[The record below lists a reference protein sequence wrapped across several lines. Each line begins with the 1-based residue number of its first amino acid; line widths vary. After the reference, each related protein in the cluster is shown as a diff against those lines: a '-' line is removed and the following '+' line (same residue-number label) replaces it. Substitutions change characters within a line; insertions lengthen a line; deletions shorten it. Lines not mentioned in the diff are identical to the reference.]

1 VHFFELRNLQHFVL
15 YLFPALIS
23 VFLIGVG
30 FAFMHFRGK
39 NSGEKEKGP
48 HYTFLGEIEERNEP
62 FPLVLI
68 LIIAGTILWAF
79 FYILAVGLLD
89 VKI

>member
-23 VFLIGVG
+23 VFLIGAG

-39 NSGEKEKGP
+39 DSGEKEKRP

-68 LIIAGTILWAF
+68 LIIAGTVLWAF
-79 FYILAVGLLD
+79 FYILAIGLLE

>member
-15 YLFPALIS
+15 YLFPALIA
-23 VFLIGVG
+23 VFLIGAG

-39 NSGEKEKGP
+39 DVSEKEKRP
-48 HYTFLGEIEERNEP
+48 HYTSLGVIEERNEP

-68 LIIAGTILWAF
+68 LIIVGTALWAF
-79 FYILAVGLLD
+79 FYILAVGLLE

>member
-1 VHFFELRNLQHFVL
+1 MHFFELRNLQHFVL

-30 FAFMHFRGK
+30 FAFMRFRGK
-39 NSGEKEKGP
+39 NSGEKEKRP

-62 FPLVLI
+62 FPLILI
-68 LIIAGTILWAF
+68 LIIAGTVLWAF
-79 FYILAVGLLD
+79 FYILVVGLLE

>member
-1 VHFFELRNLQHFVL
+1 MHFFELRNLQHFVL

-23 VFLIGVG
+23 VFLIGAG
-30 FAFMHFRGK
+30 FAFIHFRVK
-39 NSGEKEKGP
+39 DLGEKEKQR

-79 FYILAVGLLD
+79 FYILAIGLLE

>member
-1 VHFFELRNLQHFVL
+1 MHFFELRNLQHFAL
-15 YLFPALIS
+15 YLFPAIIS
-23 VFLIGVG
+23 VFLIGAG
-30 FAFMHFRGK
+30 FAFTHFRK
-39 NSGEKEKGP
+39 KESGEREKRP

-68 LIIAGTILWAF
+68 QIILGAVLWAF
-79 FYILAVGLLD
+79 FYILAIGLLE

>member
-23 VFLIGVG
+23 VFLIGAG

-39 NSGEKEKGP
+39 DSREKEKRP

-68 LIIAGTILWAF
+68 LIIAGTVLWAF
-79 FYILAVGLLD
+79 FYILAIGLLE

>member
-1 VHFFELRNLQHFVL
+1 VHYFELRNLQHFIL
-15 YLFPALIS
+15 YLFPAIVS
-23 VFLIGVG
+23 VFLIGTG
-30 FAFMHFRGK
+30 FAFTHFRKKG
-39 NSGEKEKGP
+39 SGEREKRP

-68 LIIAGTILWAF
+68 LIILGTVLWAF
-79 FYILAVGLLD
+79 FYILAIGLLE

>member
-1 VHFFELRNLQHFVL
+1 M

-23 VFLIGVG
+23 VFLIG
-30 FAFMHFRGK
+30 AALARTHFRK
-39 NSGEKEKGP
+39 RDSEERKKRAY
-48 HYTFLGEIEERNEP
+48 YTFLGEIEDREEP

-68 LIIAGTILWAF
+68 LIIAGTVIWVF
-79 FYILAVGLLD
+79 FYILFTGLWG

>member
-1 VHFFELRNLQHFVL
+1 MHFFELRNLQHFVL

-23 VFLIGVG
+23 VLLIAAG

-39 NSGEKEKGP
+39 DSGEREKRS

-68 LIIAGTILWAF
+68 LIIAGTVLWAF
-79 FYILAVGLLD
+79 FYILAIGLLG